1 MKKYLIIAFVAV
13 ASRSVAQKAT
23 SPATLKDL
31 AVPSSP
37 AFIITDITPTLVQ
50 NPNTPKSF
58 VLGVAQSLQQ
68 SGAVFPNNFSAEFA
82 PYWWVKANRRNVYN
96 YLGLKKTGTGYKENP
111 FAGLKYTSLS
121 VAFVN
126 KDMIP
131 DAADISQKI
140 FSVGIRTTLIKA
152 HRSNYAKDLD
162 SLIKAWHEVAQAEL
176 ISNEDVQRD
185 LAILGSDASDDARAD
200 IIERYQP
207 ISTLEI
213 LKKINNLIDQKPK
226 FVLDIAAASST
237 YGVNDEMIKAG
248 RTGAWTTASF
258 YLPFSK
264 KTDNK
269 NYFDISGSFRYLTD
283 NFQKD
288 AAGVIGYGD
297 NVDIGGKAGFEF
309 NQLSVGVES
318 LYRFAKGVANNSNRT
333 VGVINV
339 KLMDNLF
346 INGTFGKD
354 FAGPNKLISTFGINW
369 GFGKEK
375 VAIETDKN

>member
-1 MKKYLIIAFVAV
+1 MKKYLIIALVAV
-13 ASRSVAQKAT
+13 AGRSAAQST
-23 SPATLKDL
+23 SQATLKDL

-68 SGAVFPNNFSAEFA
+68 SGAAFPNNFSAEFA
-82 PYWWVKANRRNVYN
+82 PYWWVQTNGRNVYD
-96 YLGLKKTGTGYKENP
+96 YLGLKKTANAYKENP
-111 FAGLKYTSLS
+111 FAGLKYTSIS
-121 VAFVN
+121 AAFVN

-131 DAADISQKI
+131 DVANTSQKI
-140 FSVGIRTTLIKA
+140 FSLGIRTTVIKA
-152 HRSNYAKDLD
+152 HRSNYAKDMD
-162 SLIKAWHEVAQAEL
+162 SLITAWHKAAQAEL
-176 ISNEDVQRD
+176 TENADIRRE
-185 LAILGSDASDDARAD
+185 LAIRGSGISPEERAA
-200 IIERYQP
+200 IIERWQAN
-207 ISTLEI
+207 STREI

-237 YGVNDEMIKAG
+237 YGVNDETIKAG

-258 YLPFSK
+258 YMPFSK
-264 KTDNK
+264 ETDNK
-269 NYFDISGSFRYLTD
+269 NYFNISGSFRYLTD

-288 AAGVIGYGD
+288 AAGAIGYAD
-297 NVDIGGKAGFEF
+297 NVDVGGKAGFEF

-318 LYRFAKGVANNSNRT
+318 LYRFAKGVANSSNRT

-339 KLMDNLF
+339 KLQDNLF

-375 VAIETDKN
+375 VAIESDKN